1 MKDGGVIPQHELH
14 VTGKDTTVLHVTIP
28 SSTQHEPEWA
38 SVTLVV
44 HNVKEVKV
52 TPVDKNGKPTGE
64 PETTHVAHATTTTVT
79 VTFTRTVK
87 AVSLKV
93 ELTKATTT
101 APVKAD
107 VTSVKACLPKSG
119 ELHVMNSDS
128 AVNFLQKSAECF
140 LV

>member
-1 MKDGGVIPQHELH
+1 MTYVERLGILLFPEKPCTQNMKDGGVIPRHELH

-79 VTFTRTVK
+79 VTFTSTTKATV
-87 AVSLKV
+87 LKV

-101 APVKAD
+101 APVKSD
-107 VTSVKACLPKSG
+107 VTSAKACLPKNSG
-119 ELHVMNSDS
+119 KV
-128 AVNFLQKSAECF
+128 
-140 LV
+140 